1 MAPRRNRGRP
11 CGVTTTGAEPQLDGT
26 LPIWRAA
33 QIFRLATMAYAL
45 AVQYVESNR
54 DHYDNVPLSWVI
66 IAAQLLWSGY
76 LCIAYFRERTRR
88 TPLVIAEIIITV
100 LLILSTRIVIPQSFY
115 VHHQPLPTSF
125 WVANAVVSVALLR
138 GRIAGLV
145 TGLFMG
151 VVALAGLDQLYHW
164 FWDATLPIM
173 GTVGLAI
180 GASAYIARQAH
191 TELEAA
197 IRIQAATDERDRLA
211 REVHD
216 GVLQV
221 LALVRRRGREIG
233 GEGSE
238 LASLAGEQ
246 EDALRV
252 LLSRA
257 RSLPA
262 QRTGGGTVDLRDA
275 VRAVLPLTSTFAAPA
290 DPIEI
295 QGHEVD
301 ELVAVVRAALH
312 NTEQH
317 VGPDA
322 RSFILLEDLGDELVL
337 TVRDDGPGI
346 PDGRLAQARQQ
357 GRMGVADSI
366 EGRVRALGGTVV
378 LETGPDMGTEWE
390 IHLAKA
396 NR

>member
-1 MAPRRNRGRP
+1 MTRTRG
-11 CGVTTTGAEPQLDGT
+11 EPTLDGT

-45 AVQYVESNR
+45 TVQFVESNR
-54 DHYDNVPLSWVI
+54 DHYTNVPLSWVL
-66 IAAQLLWSGY
+66 IAAQMAWSGY
-76 LCIAYFRERTRR
+76 LCFAYFREHTRR
-88 TPLVIAEIIITV
+88 APLVVAEIVITV
-100 LLILSTRIVIPQSFY
+100 LLILSTRIVMPKSFY
-115 VHHQPLPTSF
+115 IDHQSLPTSF
-125 WVANAVVSVALLR
+125 WVANVVVSVALLR

-145 TGLFMG
+145 TGLFVG
-151 VVALAGLDQLYHW
+151 VVALVSLDQFLPFKW
-164 FWDATLPIM
+164 FWDAMLPIM

-180 GASAYIARQAH
+180 GSSAYIARRAH
-191 TELEAA
+191 AELEAA
-197 IRIQAATDERDRLA
+197 VRIQAATDERDRLA

-233 GEGSE
+233 GEGAE

-252 LLSRA
+252 LLSKA
-257 RSLPA
+257 RSLPVE
-262 QRTGGGTVDLRDA
+262 RTSAGTTDLREA
-275 VRAVLPLTSTFAAPA
+275 VRAVLPSTSTFAAPA
-290 DPIEI
+290 DPIGI
-295 QGHEVD
+295 PGFQAD

-312 NTEQH
+312 NTDRH
-317 VGPDA
+317 AGSDA
-322 RSFILLEDLGDELVL
+322 RSHVLLEDLGDELVL

-346 PDGRLAQARQQ
+346 PEGRLAQARAQ

-390 IHLAKA
+390 IHLAKGTG
-396 NR
+396 

>member
-1 MAPRRNRGRP
+1 M
-11 CGVTTTGAEPQLDGT
+11 TTTRAEPQLDGT

-33 QIFRLATMAYAL
+33 QIFRIATMAYAL
-45 AVQYVESNR
+45 AVQSVESTR
-54 DHYDNVPLSWVI
+54 DHYSNVPLSWVF
-66 IAAQLLWSGY
+66 IAAQLAWSGY
-76 LCIAYFRERTRR
+76 LCFAYSRERTRR
-88 TPLVIAEIIITV
+88 SPLVVAEIVITV
-100 LLILSTRIVIPQSFY
+100 LLIFSTRVVMPHSFY
-115 VHHQPLPTSF
+115 VHQQSLPTSF
-125 WVANAVVSVALLR
+125 WVANVVVSVALLR

-145 TGLFMG
+145 TGLAIG
-151 VVALAGLDQLYHW
+151 VVALAALDQLYNDQRYLW
-164 FWDATLPIM
+164 FWDAMLPIM

-191 TELEAA
+191 TQLEAA

-233 GEGSE
+233 GEGAQ

-257 RSLPA
+257 RSLPTERKGA
-262 QRTGGGTVDLRDA
+262 GTTDLREA
-275 VRAVLPLTSTFAAPA
+275 VRAVLPSTSTFAAPA

-295 QGHEVD
+295 PGFEAD

-312 NTEQH
+312 NTERH

-322 RSFILLEDLGDELVL
+322 VSHILLEDLGDKLVL
-337 TVRDDGPGI
+337 TIRDDGPGI
-346 PDGRLAQARQQ
+346 PEGRLALAREQ

-390 IHLAKA
+390 IHLAKGTG
-396 NR
+396 